1 MPYNREDTSRRI
13 RQKGEGYLMMPWI
26 QALKK
31 MSISTVKSIAGGEI
45 MSGINQV
52 NISVLGYREDDYWV
66 ALALEFDLLGH
77 GDTPEEALNSLLG
90 VVKAQIEFAC
100 EKNDP
105 GLMDFPA
112 EEKYFKLFDEARKST
127 FLSEIFSC
135 KDDGVEERF
144 SASVPV
150 KDFTHGGFSL
160 SHA

>member
-1 MPYNREDTSRRI
+1 MSSWKQR
-13 RQKGEGYLMMPWI
+13 
-26 QALKK
+26 LKK
-31 MSISTVKSIAGGEI
+31 MSISTVKSITGDEN

-52 NISVLGYREDDYWV
+52 NISVLGYREDGDWI
-66 ALALEFDLLGH
+66 ALALEFDLIGH
-77 GDTPEEALNSLLG
+77 GDTPEEALDSLIG
-90 VVKAQIEFAC
+90 AVTAQIEFAC

-105 GLMDFPA
+105 GLLDFPA
-112 EEKYFKLFDEARKST
+112 EEKYFKLFNEARKST

-150 KDFTHGGFSL
+150 KDVTSRGFAL

>member
-1 MPYNREDTSRRI
+1 
-13 RQKGEGYLMMPWI
+13 
-26 QALKK
+26 
-31 MSISTVKSIAGGEI
+31 

-90 VVKAQIEFAC
+90 VVTAQIQFAY

-112 EEKYFKLFDEARKST
+112 EQKYFDLFNEARKSV
-127 FLSEIFSC
+127 FLREVFSC
-135 KDDGVEERF
+135 KDRDVEERF
-144 SASVPV
+144 SVSVPV
-150 KDFTHGGFSL
+150 KDFTLGGFSL